1 MSLPVLDTGPVRPN
15 YARGPRSLEQLKM
28 LRISV
33 TDRCNLRCVYCMP
46 EDGMIFDDRADH
58 LSPEA
63 IEEVVKV
70 AIDLGVTHIKLTGGE
85 PTIRK
90 DLTEIVER
98 ISNLGIHD
106 LSMTTNGL
114 QLPRLAPALRDAGLQ
129 RVTIS
134 LDSLC
139 KDRYRAITRG
149 GNIEKLWQGVHAA
162 EEYFSRL
169 KFNVVVIRG
178 MNEDE
183 VENFAAL
190 TIEHDWTIRF
200 IEYMPLGDSA
210 FTAQGVS
217 DPLVTAV
224 ETKERIQ
231 RSLGTLIPE
240 NRRQEAGVGPAEVF
254 SLPDAKGRIGFIHA
268 MSQPFCE
275 QCNRLRLTARG
286 ELRSCLFDG
295 GEIELAHALVPQP
308 NPAAIH
314 DAFAACILM
323 KPEVHSQ
330 RGNRAM
336 SQLGG

>member
-1 MSLPVLDTGPVRPN
+1 MSLPVLESGPVRPN
-15 YARGPRSLEQLKM
+15 YARGPRSLEHLKM

-46 EDGMIFDDRADH
+46 EEGMVFDDRADH
-58 LSPEA
+58 LDAKA

-90 DLTEIVER
+90 DLTDIVER
-98 ISNLGIHD
+98 IAHLGVHD

-114 QLPRLAPALRDAGLQ
+114 QLPRLAPSLRDAGLD
-129 RVTIS
+129 RVTVS
-134 LDSLC
+134 LDSLRE
-139 KDRYRAITRG
+139 DRYREITRG
-149 GNIEKLWQGVHAA
+149 GKIEKLWRGVEAA
-162 EEYFSRL
+162 EENFSRL

-183 VENFAAL
+183 VEDFAAL
-190 TIEHDWTIRF
+190 TIEHPWTMRF

-210 FTAQGVS
+210 FTAEGVS
-217 DPLVTAV
+217 NPLVTAA
-224 ETKERIQ
+224 ESSERIE
-231 RSLGTLIPE
+231 RSLGSLIPE
-240 NRRQEAGVGPAEVF
+240 DRLKEAGVGPAEVF
-254 SLPDAKGRIGFIHA
+254 SLKGAQGRIGFINA
-268 MSQPFCE
+268 MSKPFCE

-295 GEIELAHALVPQP
+295 GEISLTHALKPTP
-308 NPAAIH
+308 DPTAIH

>member
-1 MSLPVLDTGPVRPN
+1 MSLPVLDTGPVRPK
-15 YARGPRSLEQLKM
+15 YARGPRSLEHLKM

-46 EDGMIFDDRADH
+46 EEGMVFDDRGDH
-58 LSPEA
+58 LSPHA

-90 DLTEIVER
+90 DLTDIVER
-98 ISNLGIHD
+98 IANLGVKD
-106 LSMTTNGL
+106 LSMTTNAL
-114 QLPRLAPALRDAGLQ
+114 QLPRLAPSLRDAGLN

-134 LDSLC
+134 LDSLHE
-139 KDRYRAITRG
+139 DRYRTITRG
-149 GNIEKLWQGVHAA
+149 GSIKKLWQGVHAA

-183 VENFAAL
+183 VEDFAAL
-190 TIEHDWTIRF
+190 TIEHPWTMRF

-210 FTAQGVS
+210 FTAEGAA
-217 DPLVTAV
+217 DPLVPAT
-224 ETKERIQ
+224 ESKDRIER
-231 RSLGTLIPE
+231 SHGKLIPE
-240 NRRQEAGVGPAEVF
+240 DRLKEAGVGPAEVY
-254 SLPDAKGRIGFIHA
+254 SLPNAQGRVGFIHA

-295 GEIELAHALVPQP
+295 GEIELAPALIPKP